1 MNTLKLML
9 VEDED
14 LDCKACLDSCKVY
27 QRKTGHGIDITVC
40 KNIDVAAE
48 RLDNTYD
55 GVIIDLK
62 IRGDSEG
69 GNKISNNIVT
79 SFFRIPIII
88 FTATP
93 DAASDEFEYVE
104 KYKKGEVEY
113 STIFD
118 KFIEIYDTGITKILG
133 GRGAIENILGRV
145 FQKNILPQRN
155 AWIKYGKEDSA
166 RTEKSILR
174 YTLNHLLLLL
184 DEDELFFPEEVYI
197 YPPVSDQLYTGSI
210 VKKKIEAKER
220 PLFVILTPACD
231 LVIRKNGNFKTDR
244 ILLSEIDDLELYNEK
259 GKIEKRINNSLELY
273 LHWLPKTLEFKGGFL
288 NFRKIVTVTAEE
300 YNDLYEKPFIQIAP
314 SFVKDIV
321 SRFSSFYARQGQ
333 PNIDTHDFSG

>member
-1 MNTLKLML
+1 MSALKLML
-9 VEDED
+9 VEDD
-14 LDCKACLDSCKVY
+14 DQDCKACLDSCKVY
-27 QRKTGHGIDITVC
+27 QKRTNHDINIIVY
-40 KNIDVAAE
+40 KDIDVAE
-48 RLDNTYD
+48 KSLDNTYD

-62 IRGDSEG
+62 IGRDSEG
-69 GNKISNNIVT
+69 GNKISSNIVA

-93 DAASDEFEYVE
+93 DNASDEFEYVG

-133 GRGAIENILGRV
+133 GRGEIEKILGRV

-155 AWIKYGKEDSA
+155 TWIKYGKKDST

-174 YTLNHLLLLL
+174 YTLNHLLLHL

-197 YPPVSDQLYTGSI
+197 YPPTSDQLYTGS
-210 VKKKIEAKER
+210 VVRKKIGTEEK
-220 PLFVILTPACD
+220 PVFVILTPACD
-231 LVIRKNGNFKTDR
+231 LVIRKSGSFKTDR
-244 ILLSEIDDLELYNEK
+244 ILLIEIDSFELYDER
-259 GKIEKRINNSLELY
+259 GKTEKRLNNSLELY
-273 LHWLPKTLEFKGGFL
+273 LHWLPKTAEFKGGFL
-288 NFRKIVTVTAEE
+288 NFRKIVTINVDE
-300 YNDLYEKPFIQIAP
+300 YNNLYEKPFIQIAP
-314 SFVKDIV
+314 SFIKDII

-333 PNIDTHDFSG
+333 PNIDIQDILN